1 MRTIFQVTDPV
12 GSNVLLTTAE
22 GRAALGI
29 TNGSRDAD
37 IDRLIARI
45 SSSIFRATKVR
56 TDGVNP
62 PTLLSEELKDTF
74 RLECAKEGPLLL
86 SRRRV
91 TEIDTLTEAG
101 TELTVDT
108 DYTVDAASGELFRL
122 SGDARICWPRGTIVA
137 EYTAGF
143 ETVPED
149 LKLAAELWLRSLWR
163 TDYGTPADLNDPF
176 TKVEDIPGVRRLE
189 RWLPQMNNSAPTSI
203 PPEVE
208 TILYEGGYIE
218 TWVA

>member
-22 GRAALGI
+22 GKAALGI
-29 TNGSRDAD
+29 TDSSRDAD

-45 SSSIFRATKVR
+45 SASIFRATKVR

-62 PTLLSEELKDTF
+62 PTLLAEELKDTF
-74 RLECAKEGPLLL
+74 RLECEQNWLLL

-91 TEIDTLTEAG
+91 SEITVTVGE
-101 TELTVDT
+101 TELTADT
-108 DYTVDAASGELFRL
+108 DYTLDAASGELFRL
-122 SGDARICWPRGTIVA
+122 SGDARICWPSGTTVV

-143 ETVPED
+143 TTAPED

-163 TDYGTPADLNDPF
+163 TDYGEPAQISDPF

-189 RWLPQMNNSAPTSI
+189 RWLPQMTNNTMPSTI